1 MRPRTIFL
9 TGASSGIGRALALE
23 YARRGAHVAIAARRR
38 DVLEDVARAIETA
51 GGKASVVPVDV
62 TSPDAVKESVIAS
75 ERELGSLDLVI
86 ANAGVGRPCHAAR
99 LTMESVNEV
108 IDVNIRGAFATIL
121 AAVPIM
127 ILQGQGQIVGISSL
141 AGRIG
146 LPMSGCYGA
155 SKAALSTFL
164 ETLRIDLAPSG
175 IRITDVQPGYVA
187 TPKTDTYRREGRAGH
202 RDASRARA
210 IGDCVPV
217 ATHAR
222 DILRAAS
229 SVVDLR
235 PRRWQ
240 CDRRL
245 GRANKTRAKHGR
257 RDGLRAQ
264 DERT

>member
-51 GGKASVVPVDV
+51 GGKAFVVPVDV

-86 ANAGVGRPCHAAR
+86 ANAGVGSPCHAAR

-187 TPKTDTYRREGRAGH
+187 TPKTDTY
-202 RDASRARA
+202 
-210 IGDCVPV
+210 
-217 ATHAR
+217 THAMPF
-222 DILRAAS
+222 IWTAERAARVIATRLERAP
-229 SVVDLR
+229 SVIAF
-235 PRRWQ
+235 PWQ
-240 CDRRL
+240 LTLATSFARLLPSWIYDRVV
-245 GRANKTRAKHGR
+245 GSATG
-257 RDGLRAQ
+257 G
-264 DERT
+264 